1 MGEMRVAGEKDR
13 HPAPS
18 GQQCYIRNR
27 LTILKGAAQSGKSL
41 FAEREKEVK
50 QQAAASPSSLGGT
63 LHASPRLVQRE
74 RSDRVVAIGLRN
86 PWLGDLYHHLL
97 ILPWWAFLL
106 GLSVVYVTLNVI
118 FALLYLLGDSAIA
131 NARPGVFSDAF
142 FFSVETLSTIGYGQM
157 SPATLYG
164 SVIMT
169 VEALF
174 GLALIAVSAGLMF
187 ARFSRPTAR
196 VMFSKVAVV
205 TEYNGIPTLSFR
217 LANERRN
224 QILEAQVSVTLVR
237 DERTGEGEWMRR
249 FYDLQ
254 PARQRSPIFAM
265 TFTVMHPIDPAS
277 PLWNETPLSLAAQG
291 AEIVVTVTGLDETIS
306 HAVYARTSYLAHEMR
321 WGHRFADVFTQTQD
335 GRLAIDY
342 HRFHN
347 TEPVQPPVPSQA
359 A

>member
-1 MGEMRVAGEKDR
+1 M
-13 HPAPS
+13 
-18 GQQCYIRNR
+18 
-27 LTILKGAAQSGKSL
+27 
-41 FAEREKEVK
+41 K
-50 QQAAASPSSLGGT
+50 QQAAAAGPDT
-63 LHASPRLVQRE
+63 ARPAPTRLVQRE
-74 RSDRVVAIGLRN
+74 RSDRVGAIGLRT
-86 PWLGDLYHHLL
+86 PWLGDLYHQLL
-97 ILPWWAFLL
+97 TLPWWAFLL
-106 GLSVVYVTLNVI
+106 GLSGVYLGLNVA
-118 FALLYLLGDSAIA
+118 FALLYLLGDGAIA

-157 SPATLYG
+157 SPATPYG
-164 SVIMT
+164 NIIMT

-174 GLALIAVSAGLMF
+174 GPALIAVSAGLMF

-237 DERTGEGEWMRR
+237 DERTTEGEWMRR

-254 PARQRSPIFAM
+254 LARQRSPIFAM

-277 PLWNETPLSLAAQG
+277 PLWNETPSSLAAQA
-291 AEIVVTVTGLDETIS
+291 AEIVVTVTGFDETIS
-306 HAVYARTSYLAHEMR
+306 RAVHARTSYLADEVL
-321 WGHRFADVFTQTQD
+321 WGRRFADVFTETQD

-342 HRFHN
+342 RRLHD
-347 TEPVQPPVPSQA
+347 TEPINPPEPNPAS
-359 A
+359 